1 MPESMKSTM
10 FWAFITAITY
20 AFILALVSYVHPGTD
35 TARQMI
41 NQTAGSLITGALG
54 FFAGRASIRDTT
66 AVTANPT
73 SVTTTKTEQ

>member
-10 FWAFITAITY
+10 FWAFIVAISY
-20 AFILALVSYVHPGTD
+20 AFCLSLVSYIHPGTD

-41 NQTAGSLITGALG
+41 NQTASSLITGALG
-54 FFAGRASIRDTT
+54 FFAGRGSKDTT

-73 SVTTTKTEQ
+73 TVTTTKTDQ